1 MRVLLFA
8 IISVLIFSPVS
19 AQIGELIWEENF
31 DSLENWI
38 IDTGNGDWGWGNG
51 ELQFYSSQNVSIT
64 EIPGEAGNNA
74 VKITAKNESGSSIV
88 DKWGNPLDFTS
99 GKINSK
105 SKVTIHYGMVE
116 TRIKVPN
123 LETGGWPAFWLL
135 GTSNFGWPHK
145 GELDL
150 MEMGHTQ
157 ASRDD
162 RDSYNGGNDQNN
174 STENNMTGANAI
186 FFTESAI
193 VPGNPSGAASLAW
206 DGSYARPYFN
216 MDNPL
221 NDRFLKYRMYWD
233 STSIRF
239 TVIDED
245 KNVNNEI
252 DLFTTAFDLSEESDE
267 FLKPFYFIINLAIGG
282 TLTDAYNLGNRG
294 SGENVSMPMPAEML
308 VDYVKV
314 YKWNNQGSVHI
325 GPPTN
330 VDLNYGLFTDSTYVS
345 EHILIDEEAFIYVW
359 EETLVESDIRP
370 YEGEGVLSWKSN
382 GKGWFGAGIMSEQPI
397 NLSEAGHLN
406 FRIKIPANIAFQIG
420 VIDAWGNQNYVEF
433 PANQTKFGLSRDGEW
448 GQASIPIGVLRGQ
461 YIDMRMLSYEFV
473 ILEVNGANIEFAL
486 DDIYYDGSAGLNIEN
501 MELYAVQNFQ
511 LYDNYPNPFNPTTII
526 SYNLYNS
533 TNVKIEIYNTL
544 GQRISELVNLYQPA
558 GFHRTSFD
566 ASGLPSGIYIYK
578 ISTPYYSESKK
589 MILVK

>member
-1 MRVLLFA
+1 MKMLLFA
-8 IISVLIFSPVS
+8 IISVLISSTVS

-105 SKVTIHYGMVE
+105 SKVTIQYGMVE
-116 TRIKVPN
+116 TRIKVPD

-135 GTSNFGWPHK
+135 GTSNFGWPRK

-252 DLFTTAFDLSEESDE
+252 DLFITAFDLSKESNE

-330 VDLNYGLFTDSTYVS
+330 VDLNYGLFTDSTHVS

-433 PANQTKFGLSRDGEW
+433 PANQTKFGLTRDGEW

-473 ILEVNGANIEFAL
+473 ILEVNGVNIEFAL
-486 DDIYYDGSAGLNIEN
+486 DDIYYDGLAGLNVEN
-501 MELYAVQNFQ
+501 VELYSVQNFQ
-511 LYDNYPNPFNPTTII
+511 LYDNYPNPFNPTTTI

-533 TNVKIEIYNTL
+533 TNIKIEIYNTL
-544 GQRISELVNLYQPA
+544 GQRISELVNLNQQA

>member
-51 ELQFYSSQNVSIT
+51 ELQFYSSKNVSIT
-64 EIPGEAGNNA
+64 EIPGETGNNA

-252 DLFTTAFDLSEESDE
+252 DLFTTAFDLSEESNE
-267 FLKPFYFIINLAIGG
+267 LSKPFYFIINLAIGG

-330 VDLNYGLFTDSTYVS
+330 VDLNYGLFTDSTHVS

-433 PANQTKFGLSRDGEW
+433 PANQTKFGLTRDGEW

-473 ILEVNGANIEFAL
+473 ILEVNGVNIEFAL
-486 DDIYYDGSAGLNIEN
+486 DDIYYDGLAGLNVEN
-501 MELYAVQNFQ
+501 VELYSVQNFQ
-511 LYDNYPNPFNPTTII
+511 LYDNYPNPFNPTTTI

-533 TNVKIEIYNTL
+533 TNIKIEIYNTL
-544 GQRISELVNLYQPA
+544 GQRISELVNLNQQA

>member
-1 MRVLLFA
+1 MKILLLA
-8 IISVLIFSPVS
+8 IISVLISGPVS
-19 AQIGELIWEENF
+19 AQIGKLIWEENF
-31 DSLENWI
+31 NSLENWI
-38 IDTGNGDWGWGNG
+38 IDTGNRNWGWGNG

-64 EIPGEAGNNA
+64 EILGETGNNA

-116 TRIKVPN
+116 TRIRVPN

-135 GTSNFGWPHK
+135 GTSNFEWPHK

-193 VPGNPSGAASLAW
+193 VPGNPNGAASLAW

-221 NDRFLKYRMYWD
+221 NDRFLIYRMYWD

-245 KNVNNEI
+245 RDVNNEI

-267 FLKPFYFIINLAIGG
+267 FLKPFYFIINFAIGG
-282 TLTDAYNLGNRG
+282 TLTDAYNLGDRG

-330 VDLNYGLFTDSTYVS
+330 VKLNYGLFTDSTYVT

-359 EETLVESDIRP
+359 EETLIESDIRP

-397 NLSEAGHLN
+397 NLSEADHLN

-433 PANQTKFGLSRDGEW
+433 PENQTKFGLTRDGEW
-448 GQASIPIGVLRGQ
+448 GQVSIPIGVLRGQ

-486 DDIYYDGSAGLNIEN
+486 DDIYYDGSPGLNIEN
-501 MELYAVQNFQ
+501 MELYSVQNFQ
-511 LYDNYPNPFNPTTII
+511 LYDNYPNPFNPMTII
-526 SYNLYNS
+526 TYNLSNS
-533 TNVKIEIYNTL
+533 TDIKIEIYNAL
-544 GQRISELVNLYQPA
+544 GQRISELVNFHQHA
-558 GFHRTSFD
+558 GFYKIRFD
-566 ASGLPSGIYIYK
+566 AFGLPSGVYIYK
-578 ISTPYYSESKK
+578 ISTPNYSESKK
-589 MILVK
+589 MILIK

>member
-1 MRVLLFA
+1 MKMLLFA
-8 IISVLIFSPVS
+8 IISVLISSTVS

-105 SKVTIHYGMVE
+105 SKVTIQYGMVE
-116 TRIKVPN
+116 TRIKVPD

-135 GTSNFGWPHK
+135 GTSNFGWPRK

-252 DLFTTAFDLSEESDE
+252 DLFVTAFDLSEESNE

-330 VDLNYGLFTDSTYVS
+330 VDLNYGLFTDSTHVS

-433 PANQTKFGLSRDGEW
+433 PANQTKFGLTRDGEW

-473 ILEVNGANIEFAL
+473 ILEVNGVNIEFAL
-486 DDIYYDGSAGLNIEN
+486 DDIYYDGLAGLNVEN
-501 MELYAVQNFQ
+501 VELYSVQNFQ
-511 LYDNYPNPFNPTTII
+511 LYDNYPNPFNPTTTI

-533 TNVKIEIYNTL
+533 TNIKIEIYNTL
-544 GQRISELVNLYQPA
+544 GQRISELVNLNQQA

>member
-1 MRVLLFA
+1 
-8 IISVLIFSPVS
+8 
-19 AQIGELIWEENF
+19 
-31 DSLENWI
+31 
-38 IDTGNGDWGWGNG
+38 
-51 ELQFYSSQNVSIT
+51 
-64 EIPGEAGNNA
+64 
-74 VKITAKNESGSSIV
+74 
-88 DKWGNPLDFTS
+88 
-99 GKINSK
+99 
-105 SKVTIHYGMVE
+105 
-116 TRIKVPN
+116 
-123 LETGGWPAFWLL
+123 
-135 GTSNFGWPHK
+135 
-145 GELDL
+145 

-174 STENNMTGANAI
+174 STENNMAGANAI

-206 DGSYARPYFN
+206 DGSFARPYFN

-221 NDRFLKYRMYWD
+221 NDRFLIYRMYWD

-245 KNVNNEI
+245 KDVNNEV
-252 DLFTTAFDLSEESDE
+252 DLFTTAFELSEESDE

-282 TLTDAYNLGNRG
+282 TLTDAYNLGDRG
-294 SGENVSMPMPAEML
+294 SGENVSMPLPAEML
-308 VDYVKV
+308 VDYIKV

-330 VDLNYGLFTDSTYVS
+330 VNLNYGLFTDSTYVS
-345 EHILIDEEAFIYVW
+345 EHILLDEEAFIYVW
-359 EETLVESDIRP
+359 EETLIESDIQP

-433 PANQTKFGLSRDGEW
+433 PANQSQFGLTRDGEW
-448 GQASIPIGVLRGQ
+448 GQVSIPIGVLRGQ

-473 ILEVNGANIEFAL
+473 ILEVNGANVEFAI
-486 DDIYYDGSAGLNIEN
+486 DDIYYDSSPGLNNEN
-501 MELYAVQNFQ
+501 MELYSAQDFQ

-526 SYNLYNS
+526 SYNLS
-533 TNVKIEIYNTL
+533 KPSDVKIEIYNAV
-544 GQRISELVNLYQPA
+544 GQRISELVNRQQLA
-558 GFHRTSFD
+558 GFHRINFD
-566 ASGLPSGIYIYK
+566 ATGLPSGIYIYK
-578 ISTPYYSESKK
+578 ITAFNFSQSKK
-589 MILVK
+589 MTLIK

>member
-1 MRVLLFA
+1 MKFLSLA
-8 IISVLIFSPVS
+8 IISVLFSSPVT
-19 AQIGELIWEENF
+19 AQIGELLLEENF
-31 DSLENWI
+31 DGLENWI

-51 ELQFYSSQNVSIT
+51 ELQYYSSQNISIT
-64 EIPGEAGNNA
+64 EIPGDAGNNA

-116 TRIKVPN
+116 TRMKVPN

-174 STENNMTGANAI
+174 STENNMAGANAI

-206 DGSYARPYFN
+206 DGSFARPYFN

-221 NDRFLKYRMYWD
+221 NDRFLIYRMYWD

-245 KNVNNEI
+245 KDVNNEV
-252 DLFTTAFDLSEESDE
+252 DLFTTAFELSEESDE

-282 TLTDAYNLGNRG
+282 TLTDAYNLGDRG
-294 SGENVSMPMPAEML
+294 SGENVSMPLPAEML
-308 VDYVKV
+308 VDYIKV

-330 VDLNYGLFTDSTYVS
+330 VNLNYGLFTDSTYVS
-345 EHILIDEEAFIYVW
+345 EHILLDEEAFIYVW
-359 EETLVESDIRP
+359 EETLIESDIQP

-406 FRIKIPANIAFQIG
+406 FRIKIPANNAFQIG
-420 VIDAWGNQNYVEF
+420 VIDAWGNQNFVEF
-433 PANQTKFGLSRDGEW
+433 PANQTQFGLTRDGEW
-448 GQASIPIGVLRGQ
+448 GQVSIPIGVLRGQ

-473 ILEVNGANIEFAL
+473 ILEVNGANVEFAI
-486 DDIYYDGSAGLNIEN
+486 DDIYYDSSPGLNNEN
-501 MELYAVQNFQ
+501 MELYSAQDFQ

-526 SYNLYNS
+526 SYNLS
-533 TNVKIEIYNTL
+533 KPSDVKIEIYNAV
-544 GQRISELVNLYQPA
+544 GQRISELVNRQQLA
-558 GFHRTSFD
+558 GFHRINFD
-566 ASGLPSGIYIYK
+566 ATGLPSGIYIYK
-578 ISTPYYSESKK
+578 ITTANYSQSKK
-589 MILVK
+589 MTLIK

>member
-1 MRVLLFA
+1 MKILLLA
-8 IISVLIFSPVS
+8 IISVLISGPVS
-19 AQIGELIWEENF
+19 AQIGKLIWEENF
-31 DSLENWI
+31 NSLENWI
-38 IDTGNGDWGWGNG
+38 IDTGNRNWGWGNG

-64 EIPGEAGNNA
+64 EILGETGNNA

-88 DKWGNPLDFTS
+88 DKWGNPLEFTS

-116 TRIKVPN
+116 TRIRVPN

-135 GTSNFGWPHK
+135 GTSNFEWPHK

-193 VPGNPSGAASLAW
+193 VPGNPNGAASLAW

-221 NDRFLKYRMYWD
+221 NDRFLIYRMYWD

-245 KNVNNEI
+245 RDVNNEI

-267 FLKPFYFIINLAIGG
+267 FLKPFYFIINFAIGG
-282 TLTDAYNLGNRG
+282 TLTDAYNLGDRG

-330 VDLNYGLFTDSTYVS
+330 VKLNYGLFTDSTYVT

-359 EETLVESDIRP
+359 EETLIESDIRP

-397 NLSEAGHLN
+397 NLSEADHLN

-433 PANQTKFGLSRDGEW
+433 PENQTKFGLTRDGEW
-448 GQASIPIGVLRGQ
+448 GQVSIPIGVLRGQ

-486 DDIYYDGSAGLNIEN
+486 DDIYYDGSPGLNIEN
-501 MELYAVQNFQ
+501 MELYSVQNFQ
-511 LYDNYPNPFNPTTII
+511 LYDNYPNPFNPMTII
-526 SYNLYNS
+526 TYNLSNS
-533 TNVKIEIYNTL
+533 TDIKIEIYNAL
-544 GQRISELVNLYQPA
+544 GQRISELVNFHQHA
-558 GFHRTSFD
+558 GFYKIRFD
-566 ASGLPSGIYIYK
+566 AFGLPSGVYIYK
-578 ISTPYYSESKK
+578 ISTPNYSESKK
-589 MILVK
+589 MILIK

>member
-1 MRVLLFA
+1 MKMLLFA
-8 IISVLIFSPVS
+8 IISVLISSTVS

-116 TRIKVPN
+116 TRIKVPD

-135 GTSNFGWPHK
+135 GTSNFGWPRK

-252 DLFTTAFDLSEESDE
+252 DLFITAFDLSEESNE

-330 VDLNYGLFTDSTYVS
+330 VDLNYGLFTDSTHVS

-433 PANQTKFGLSRDGEW
+433 PANQTKFGLTRDGEW

-473 ILEVNGANIEFAL
+473 ILEVNGVNIEFAL
-486 DDIYYDGSAGLNIEN
+486 DDIYYDGLAGLNVEN
-501 MELYAVQNFQ
+501 VELYSVQNFQ
-511 LYDNYPNPFNPTTII
+511 LYDNYPNPFNPTTTI

-533 TNVKIEIYNTL
+533 TNIKIEIYNTL
-544 GQRISELVNLYQPA
+544 GQRISELVNLNQQA